1 MIISKVKMKNFR
13 YFYDKT
19 IDFNNKSV
27 VLLSAANGIG
37 KTTVIDAIEWCLT
50 GSIGRLKTT
59 FDSRSTND
67 KDRKLNTKGILKNR
81 DADAEGEKVQVTIW
95 LIDGKKEIVFSRE
108 QKEDKLDAGSSIATI
123 DGNKGD
129 VQKFIKEYIGDSFYN
144 FHFCDIQ
151 KSFNIQGKK
160 RSDLESFFSEFITNY
175 DGEKQIADSIDVFAE
190 DVERYMKDKGVLKE
204 SQDKIETLK
213 EQIEKHKNEAK
224 QLPYPDNVFYAEENT
239 EIVGLSMDELTKQE
253 AKLKNCGYL
262 IAKER
267 LVKLTENE
275 LLKAQKSDIEDIIF
289 YLKTKEKSIRLA
301 VSAGLFENIDSITS
315 RQSKLSQ
322 IEKLSLSKDTIL
334 QDVESVIAF
343 ENGSSMKIESGD
355 NKKVIQEKKKKV
367 KELSDEIDLLS
378 KNNKMLKLLSNLY
391 VNKQAVIDYRN
402 ATFNEQGTAR
412 CPICGSES
420 FGTMEEALIL
430 KEANDY
436 IKRNGEIV
444 RLKEV
449 EKTKLQEEIEEL
461 FQKMIKR
468 TRTVIE
474 EKKSILTKEINELKI
489 LQNETQPYFDTVK
502 KLQKYRKEIKI
513 EELTLNKAGELLT
526 DLEQKLL
533 SESKEDEEKESY
545 KKILTVLGYNF
556 ENETLKQTLE
566 KVKNLITGTYEVTN
580 FSYETFV
587 SKINAINSIKANY
600 TLYELNKKLD
610 DCEKKNQNI
619 EAEIKK
625 LENLKDKADQKAK
638 NIREIVGKL
647 SKDEYEK
654 VGPAL
659 SKYYNKLIRLNSNNK
674 IKIVHEKEGI
684 SLVDDKNNNIVNML
698 SNGQISVF
706 MLAYFFAGISVRN
719 EHEKMK
725 VFFIDDLTACMD
737 DVNMLA
743 FMDLLKYQISSK
755 KTMEQLFFITCD
767 ERISALLKYKL
778 EGRGIELCTLKE
790 KDFIESTFN
799 D

>member
-59 FDSRSTND
+59 FDNRSTND

-81 DADAEGEKVQVTIW
+81 DADAKGNKVQVTIW
-95 LIDGKKEIVFSRE
+95 LIDDKKEIVLSRE
-108 QKEDKLDAGSSIATI
+108 QEKDELDSQSSIATI
-123 DGNKGD
+123 DGNEETA
-129 VQKFIKEYIGDSFYN
+129 QKFIKEYIGDSFYN

-160 RSDLESFFSEFITNY
+160 RSELEPFFSEFITNY
-175 DGEKQIADSIDVFAE
+175 DDEKQIADSIDVFAE
-190 DVERYMKDKGVLKE
+190 DVQRYIGDKERSKV

-213 EQIEKHKNEAK
+213 EQIEKNKNEVK

-239 EIVGLSMDELTKQE
+239 EIVGLSVEELTKQE
-253 AKLKNCGYL
+253 AELKNCGYL
-262 IAKER
+262 VAKES
-267 LVKLTENE
+267 LVKLAENE
-275 LLKAQKSDIEDIIF
+275 LLKIQKSYIKDIIS
-289 YLKTKEKSIRLA
+289 YLKTKESSIKLA
-301 VSAGLFENIDSITS
+301 VSAGLFENTDSIIS

-322 IEKLSLSKDTIL
+322 LEKLSLSKDTIL
-334 QDVESVIAF
+334 QDVESAIVF
-343 ENGSSMKIESGD
+343 ENSSPMKMESD
-355 NKKVIQEKKKKV
+355 ANKKAIQEKKKKV

-391 VNKQAVIDYRN
+391 ANKQAVIDYRN
-402 ATFNEQGTAR
+402 TTFNGQGTAK

-420 FGTMEEALIL
+420 FGTMEEVLIL
-430 KEANDY
+430 KEADDY
-436 IKRNGEIV
+436 IKRNGEVV

-449 EKTKLQEEIEEL
+449 EKTKLQNEIEEL

-468 TRTVIE
+468 TREVIE
-474 EKKSILTKEINELKI
+474 EKRSILTKEINELKI
-489 LQNETQPYFDTVK
+489 LQNETQPYFDAVK
-502 KLQKYRKEIKI
+502 KLQKNRKEIKI
-513 EELTLNKAGELLT
+513 EELTLDKAGELLT

-533 SESKEDEEKESY
+533 SESKEDEEKETY
-545 KKILTVLGYNF
+545 KKILTALGYNL
-556 ENETLKQTLE
+556 ENEILKQTLE

-580 FSYETFV
+580 FSYKTFV
-587 SKINAINSIKANY
+587 SKINAIDSIKANY
-600 TLYELNKKLD
+600 TLSELNKKLD
-610 DCEKKNQNI
+610 ECEKNNQNL

-625 LENLKDKADQKAK
+625 LESLKDKAIQKAK
-638 NIREIVGKL
+638 NIKEIVGKL
-647 SKDEYEK
+647 SEDEYKK

-659 SKYYNKLIRLNSNNK
+659 SKYYNKLIRLNSNDK
-674 IKIVHEKEGI
+674 IKIVREKEGI

-706 MLAYFFAGISVRN
+706 MLAYFFAGINVRDKY
-719 EHEKMK
+719 EKMK

-755 KTMEQLFFITCD
+755 KTMDQLFFITCD
-767 ERISALLKYKL
+767 ERISKLLEYKL
-778 EGRGIELCTLKE
+778 TGRGIELCTLKE
-790 KDFIESTFN
+790 KDFIEN
-799 D
+799 AI